1 MTTSVTKT
9 SEVML
14 ERIDAMMR
22 ELQAL
27 REAVLS
33 LQEEPPGQITK
44 QLFGSLGQG
53 TPDEV
58 EDKPDI
64 YTQIFEQ

>member
-1 MTTSVTKT
+1 MTASVTKT
-9 SEVML
+9 SELML
-14 ERIDAMMR
+14 ERIDAMMH

-33 LQEEPPGQITK
+33 LQEQPSGQITK

-53 TPDEV
+53 TPDEL

-64 YTQIFEQ
+64 YAQIFEQ